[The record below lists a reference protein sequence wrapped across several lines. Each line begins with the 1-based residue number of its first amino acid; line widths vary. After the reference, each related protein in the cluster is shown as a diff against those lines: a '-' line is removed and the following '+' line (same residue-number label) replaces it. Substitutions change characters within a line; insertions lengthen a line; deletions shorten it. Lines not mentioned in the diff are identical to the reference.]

1 MKTYIVSWRVMLK
14 YPHEFG
20 INPEEW
26 KNSPDDEMWVVGRE
40 TALPPEIAR
49 EVTEVESYIVDN
61 ETGLQYEP
69 TMLDFKDIGKN
80 QG

>member
-1 MKTYIVSWRVMLK
+1 MFK

-20 INPEEW
+20 INPEER
-26 KNSPDDEMWVVGRE
+26 KNGSDDEMWVVGRE
-40 TALPPEIAR
+40 AALPPEIAR
-49 EVTEVESYIVDN
+49 EVTEVESYVVDS

-69 TMLDFKDIGKN
+69 TMLDFRDIGKN

>member
-14 YPHEFG
+14 YPLEFG
-20 INPEEW
+20 INPEES
-26 KNSPDDEMWVVGRE
+26 KNGPDDEMWVVGRE

-49 EVTEVESYIVDN
+49 EVTEVESYIVDD

-69 TMLDFKDIGKN
+69 TMLDFKDIGNN

>member
-1 MKTYIVSWRVMLK
+1 MKAYIVSIGVMLK

-20 INPEEW
+20 ISTEEW
-26 KNSPDDEMWVVGRE
+26 KNGSDDEMWVVGRE
-40 TALPPEIAR
+40 TALPPEIAL
-49 EVTEVESYIVDN
+49 EVTEVESYVVDD

>member
-1 MKTYIVSWRVMLK
+1 MKTYMVSRGVMLK

-20 INPEEW
+20 INPEEY
-26 KNSPDDEMWVVGRE
+26 KNGPNDEMWVVGRE

-49 EVTEVESYIVDN
+49 QVTEVESYIVDC
-61 ETGLQYEP
+61 ETGLKYEP
-69 TMLDFKDIGKN
+69 TMLDSGDIGNN

>member
-1 MKTYIVSWRVMLK
+1 MKTYIVSWRVILK

-26 KNSPDDEMWVVGRE
+26 KNGSDDEMWVVGRE
-40 TALPPEIAR
+40 MALPPEIAQ
-49 EVTEVESYIVDN
+49 EAMEVESYVVYD

-69 TMLDFKDIGKN
+69 TMLDFRDTGKN